1 MGDDTFFSFGIST
14 KKIWDEPVHHKQLIS
29 SVWKLTTHPAVTIL
43 LTKLIERTNHNS
55 IDKFRITA
63 GRTPSVTD
71 LTDFTKSSWT
81 MDDYTDGYF
90 RFQQNGTVFRVK
102 LLYKQRNRNQRNWL
116 KSVKFD
122 FIVLAAQVMEGG
134 KHLNNI

>member
-1 MGDDTFFSFGIST
+1 M
-14 KKIWDEPVHHKQLIS
+14 
-29 SVWKLTTHPAVTIL
+29 
-43 LTKLIERTNHNS
+43 
-55 IDKFRITA
+55 
-63 GRTPSVTD
+63 TD

-134 KHLNNI
+134 KLELVSKELNHFGLIAGLFWQIGGHSSRFVLFCCIKMID

>member
-1 MGDDTFFSFGIST
+1 M
-14 KKIWDEPVHHKQLIS
+14 
-29 SVWKLTTHPAVTIL
+29 
-43 LTKLIERTNHNS
+43 IERTNHNS

-134 KHLNNI
+134 KH

>member
-1 MGDDTFFSFGIST
+1 M
-14 KKIWDEPVHHKQLIS
+14 
-29 SVWKLTTHPAVTIL
+29 
-43 LTKLIERTNHNS
+43 IEGTNHNS

-134 KHLNNI
+134 KPQSLTGYQKRTGQLLSALHVYSIDNFVAF

>member
-1 MGDDTFFSFGIST
+1 M
-14 KKIWDEPVHHKQLIS
+14 
-29 SVWKLTTHPAVTIL
+29 
-43 LTKLIERTNHNS
+43 
-55 IDKFRITA
+55 
-63 GRTPSVTD
+63 TD

-102 LLYKQRNRNQRNWL
+102 FLYKQRNRNQRNWL

-134 KHLNNI
+134 KH

>member
-1 MGDDTFFSFGIST
+1 M
-14 KKIWDEPVHHKQLIS
+14 
-29 SVWKLTTHPAVTIL
+29 
-43 LTKLIERTNHNS
+43 
-55 IDKFRITA
+55 
-63 GRTPSVTD
+63 TD

-134 KHLNNI
+134 KQNLYCSHCLDLNLNGLLTRHNF